1 MHPLI
6 AISLQRILEDRIV
19 YSTYNKGSEKPLKLW
34 LSGGQRMAIVPFS
47 SVCEFPPNSCQLNSN
62 RCESQTNFLLSF
74 HLLQQRLAED
84 LEFVFYNVKHIN

>member
-1 MHPLI
+1 
-6 AISLQRILEDRIV
+6 
-19 YSTYNKGSEKPLKLW
+19 
-34 LSGGQRMAIVPFS
+34 MAIVPFS